1 MDVEVA
7 HTQAWDAEPAVAL
20 LAARRTVVATE
31 QRAESA
37 KKVEPH
43 MNLEFLPDVVETVR
57 LHLLVLAVVGA
68 GLGVAGIALVQ
79 AVELALEVA
88 LGLVGLAL
96 LGPPVVAAA
105 VVDVVDA
112 DADAAGVAG
121 AVDDTHLPSSP

>member
-1 MDVEVA
+1 
-7 HTQAWDAEPAVAL
+7 
-20 LAARRTVVATE
+20 VATE